1 MSNIVISKTRPGNI
15 LREQA
20 TPSVKRVLSS
30 YKDVKVDFLAVGF
43 WVSSILAAILTVPSI
58 VVFVYFFGI
67 LDNILVGAVLAFGIH
82 FALFAF
88 SDRITIFLTNVIE
101 DKKKDND
108 VHGFMASDFFTFETD
123 EENFVI
129 MNSINKDGME
139 RKDVYSYMLGHQI
152 FHTALNRYSETTPK
166 LINSSGL

>member
-1 MSNIVISKTRPGNI
+1 MPNIVISKTRPRHI

-20 TPSVKRVLSS
+20 TPSVKRVLGSC
-30 YKDVKVDFLAVGF
+30 KDLKVDFLAVGF

-82 FALFAF
+82 FVFFAL
-88 SDRITIFLTNVIE
+88 SDRIAIFLTNVIE

-108 VHGFMASDFFTFETD
+108 IHGFMASDFFTFETD
-123 EENFVI
+123 EENVVVL
-129 MNSINKDGME
+129 SIKKDGKE
-139 RKDVYSYMLGHQI
+139 RKDVHSYMLEHQI
-152 FHTALNRYSETTPK
+152 FHVALNKYLKKTPK
-166 LINSSGL
+166 LTY